1 MCACMLEKEAEG
13 IKDRQLEKETGGGR
27 ERQHELELKL
37 AVAVI
42 LYFTFSHPFDLQCS
56 AEQV

>member
-1 MCACMLEKEAEG
+1 MLEKEAEG
-13 IKDRQLEKETGGGR
+13 IKDRQLENKTGGER
-27 ERQHELELKL
+27 ERQHEFELKL